1 MIKTILKKIGLKYGL
16 IGGVASVVV
25 SLIIFYALKG
35 HSPYP
40 IQKLLS
46 NITTAVFMT
55 LGIYAYK
62 YSIAERPLRLPQAF
76 LSGAIVVLVSVV
88 TSALLFYISLKLLI
102 ENPTTA
108 WAGAALVGYNGSST
122 IFSDRYHYIEN
133 KKGGYEL
140 YDLETDPN
148 EWTNVV
154 DDPAYQEIR
163 KKMKAG
169 MDAMQKDHIENP
181 FEGVSF

>member
-88 TSALLFYISLKLLI
+88 TSALLFYISLKLLPNIKADINQELVDIYEKGQALGKVPSDTKSI
-102 ENPTTA
+102 EDIAKLRNLTA
-108 WAGAALVGYNGSST
+108 FDIAL
-122 IFSDRYHYIEN
+122 DDLL
-133 KKGGYEL
+133 KKFQIPFL
-140 YDLETDPN
+140 LLA
-148 EWTNVV
+148 NVV
-154 DDPAYQEIR
+154 AAAYYR
-163 KKMKAG
+163 
-169 MDAMQKDHIENP
+169 D
-181 FEGVSF
+181 